1 MVQHDLN
8 GGVTASAVQSKQD
21 YWKWQNNS
29 SNETLQLPGVRNN
42 HVAALQQNHQQSQNL
57 VSSNGG
63 PPSAY
68 NNVTKTSLMNNHN
81 SYFNQYQPNHNTSNT
96 GLQQTAFH
104 VSIYHICMFPIMM
117 CQCTLLN
124 LMIEEKIR
132 LITFEF
138 FHKKSP
144 YTFVVQG
151 QKSSIDLQIG

>member
-8 GGVTASAVQSKQD
+8 GGVTAQSASAVQSKQD

-68 NNVTKTSLMNNHN
+68 NNVSKTSLMNNHN
-81 SYFNQYQPNHNTSNT
+81 SYFNQYQPNHNTSNS

-104 VSIYHICMFPIMM
+104 VSINHMCPMM
-117 CQCTLLN
+117 CQCNLLN
-124 LMIEEKIR
+124 LKIPENTR
-132 LITFEF
+132 LTTYDFFPQFCNPYNYILIT
-138 FHKKSP
+138 K
-144 YTFVVQG
+144 VVI
-151 QKSSIDLQIG
+151 S